1 MENRLNGIPNVL
13 TVAGTDPS
21 GGAGI
26 QADLK
31 TFSALGVY
39 GMSVVTALVA
49 QNTQGVGRIL
59 DVPGDFAAAQI
70 ESLFADVRVD
80 AVKIGMVNTAD
91 TASVIADAL
100 RRFKP
105 KLVVLDPVMAAKSGD
120 ALLMPDAVA
129 VVRDELVP
137 LATVITPNLPEAGM
151 LVGGAAP
158 RTVEEMRG
166 ALGALY
172 GLGPEWVLLKGGH
185 LEGEASVD
193 LLFDGES
200 VTEMA
205 AERVETD
212 NTHGTGCTLSAA
224 LTALAAHNFA
234 AASDS
239 ASDSAGGKAQG
250 ARMVEAAQ
258 GAKDYLTGALRCAGR
273 LDVGRGHGPVHH
285 FYRLWEGG
293 ARPP

>member
-1 MENRLNGIPNVL
+1 M
-13 TVAGTDPS
+13 
-21 GGAGI
+21 
-26 QADLK
+26 
-31 TFSALGVY
+31 
-39 GMSVVTALVA
+39 
-49 QNTQGVGRIL
+49 
-59 DVPGDFAAAQI
+59 
-70 ESLFADVRVD
+70 RVD

-166 ALGALY
+166 ALGALW

-193 LLFDGES
+193 LLFDGEG

-239 ASDSAGGKAQG
+239 DSASAGGKAQG
-250 ARMVEAAQ
+250 PGWWKRPKGRRIILPAHCAAPA
-258 GAKDYLTGALRCAGR
+258 GLMWAAGTAPSIIFTGSGR
-273 LDVGRGHGPVHH
+273 ETPVLLKVFWVLLNH
-285 FYRLWEGG
+285 FRE
-293 ARPP
+293 